1 MNYDNSAKK
10 AISFS
15 KKMFENSANMVC
27 MLQDN
32 SEKISSDFLKRIPG
46 MPEEGIKPY
55 NESVALFK
63 EMRDG
68 FIKLTNENFDNLE
81 KMF

>member
-1 MNYDNSAKK
+1 MICENSAKN
-10 AISFS
+10 AILFS
-15 KKMFENSANMVC
+15 KKLFENSASVVC

-46 MPEEGIKPY
+46 ISEEGIKPY
-55 NESVALFK
+55 NESISFLK

-68 FIKLTNENFDNLE
+68 FIKITTDNFDNLE

>member
-1 MNYDNSAKK
+1 MSYENSAKN
-10 AISFS
+10 AITFS
-15 KKMFENSANMVC
+15 KKLFENSAGMVC

-46 MPEEGIKPY
+46 MSEEGIKPY
-55 NESVALFK
+55 NESMALYK

-68 FIKLTNENFDNLE
+68 FIKATTDNFDNLK

>member
-1 MNYDNSAKK
+1 MDYENSAKK
-10 AISFS
+10 AITFS
-15 KKMFENSANMVC
+15 KKLFENSAGMLC

-32 SEKISSDFLKRIPG
+32 TEKISSDFLKRVPG
-46 MPEEGIKPY
+46 VSEEGIKPY

-63 EMRDG
+63 EVRDD
-68 FIKLTNENFDNLE
+68 FIKLTGENFDNLE